1 MCVNVRKVIVNF
13 IASVV
18 LFGNVCAWN
27 GSLDQYIETGTAL
40 LRGVCSFTDATYK
53 DDPSLKAN
61 AMRLFSQ
68 CVRSINGL
76 LVINHMGKDATPEDW
91 SADVL
96 FVFYNTLEAF
106 KSLGNI
112 LVQKNDNFDV
122 ATKTLKTNDIRS
134 ENDQKKKWYSI
145 STYGQITQKIR
156 LYVLPALEALA
167 ATFLAVGDGPET
179 GWYHV
184 YAHPLLSLVR
194 LGTQWVDAQTLFEQK
209 FWIVALIGYVM
220 SGVMFRLANVPTIN
234 VLWEKIQ
241 DYLTYTYQDHS
252 TYTYKKSQDSPVVQQ
267 AYKTLGLRSSATEEE
282 IKKQFKKLARVHH
295 PDKGGDDDHMGQLLK
310 ARDILLGRDIDEDLK
325 LMRVNYENTME
336 AHRYHMNKWKND
348 ILENE
353 NTFRYQLLNFIQQLI
368 NSWAFL
374 WSRICG
380 I

>member
-18 LFGNVCAWN
+18 LVGNVCAWN
-27 GSLDQYIETGTAL
+27 GSLDQHIQTGTAL

-53 DDPSLKAN
+53 DDHSLKAH

-96 FVFYNTLEAF
+96 FVLYNTLGAF
-106 KSLGNI
+106 KSLGSMFAE
-112 LVQKNDNFDV
+112 KNDHFSISI
-122 ATKTLKTNDIRS
+122 KTLKTNEILS
-134 ENDQKKKWYSI
+134 ENDQKKRWYSI
-145 STYGQITQKIR
+145 PTYGQITQKIR

-209 FWIVALIGYVM
+209 IWIVALIGYVM
-220 SGVMFRLANVPTIN
+220 SGVMFRLAGVPRLVYSGRRYRIITHSI
-234 VLWEKIQ
+234 IQ
-241 DYLTYTYQDHS
+241 HYIIMMHII
-252 TYTYKKSQDSPVVQQ
+252 
-267 AYKTLGLRSSATEEE
+267 R
-282 IKKQFKKLARVHH
+282 R
-295 PDKGGDDDHMGQLLK
+295 
-310 ARDILLGRDIDEDLK
+310 
-325 LMRVNYENTME
+325 
-336 AHRYHMNKWKND
+336 
-348 ILENE
+348 
-353 NTFRYQLLNFIQQLI
+353 FRIHQ
-368 NSWAFL
+368 
-374 WSRICG
+374 
-380 I
+380 